1 MSTKI
6 PCPGSGER
14 SNRIHSSGA
23 LMCPSCNG
31 AYLSAGATL
40 PEHECEVETPTDLEL
55 LLGAIARGWCHPENA
70 HKVMDE
76 ELAEAIA
83 DEVLPMLVLIR
94 SERDR
99 YSEAL
104 EDIVQFEHE
113 EMGREGHVWAV
124 ARRALNPQGHSDPST
139 DSEAVDSPQDPD
151 LLSSEAT
158 AIRDAYPQAYL
169 LGPIPFGELPQEE
182 SDG

>member
-1 MSTKI
+1 MSTISQLRARAAKEPVGVDI
-6 PCPGSGER
+6 SDYGDEWCDGFLRGQVSILEEIER
-14 SNRIHSSGA
+14 
-23 LMCPSCNG
+23 
-31 AYLSAGATL
+31 
-40 PEHECEVETPTDLEL
+40 DD
-55 LLGAIARGWCHPENA
+55 LLGYDA
-70 HKVMDE
+70 
-76 ELAEAIA
+76 
-83 DEVLPMLVLIR
+83 LVA
-94 SERDR
+94 ERDR

-169 LGPIPFGELPQEE
+169 LGPIPFGELPQEH
-182 SDG
+182 SNG